1 MSNSI
6 LLPCLQADREPDFR
20 QHCIEEAMTHVQQ
33 TWQACKVAQRQ
44 QASVLASLLC
54 DELASLASMVS

>member
-6 LLPCLQADREPDFR
+6 LLPCLQADREADFR

-33 TWQACKVAQRQ
+33 AWQACKVAQRQ